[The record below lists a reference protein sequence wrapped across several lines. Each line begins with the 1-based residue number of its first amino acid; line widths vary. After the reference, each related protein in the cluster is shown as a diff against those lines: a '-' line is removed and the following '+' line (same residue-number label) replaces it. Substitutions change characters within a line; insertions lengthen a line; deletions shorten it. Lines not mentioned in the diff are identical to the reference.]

1 MKAGLS
7 TWEFCDSDGEYFARS
22 NAGKHIRC
30 SDVED
35 LRNFYRKM
43 LGYGFTVP
51 SEITPAA

>member
-7 TWEFCDSDGEYFARS
+7 TWEFCDDDGQYFARS
-22 NAGKHIRC
+22 NAGKRIRC
-30 SDVED
+30 SDIED
-35 LRNFYRKM
+35 LRRFYRKM